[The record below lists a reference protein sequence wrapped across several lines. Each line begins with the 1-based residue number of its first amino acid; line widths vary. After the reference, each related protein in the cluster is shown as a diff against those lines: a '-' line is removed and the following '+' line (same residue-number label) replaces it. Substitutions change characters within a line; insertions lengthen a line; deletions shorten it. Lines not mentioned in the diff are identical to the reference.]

1 MIPQVRIYTASWRAG
16 AGWSPT
22 VFAQESPTCS
32 ARFDAENDLYSFALT
47 VPTRNLIAAL
57 KAAGVR
63 RLIVQSSFG
72 VGDSRRDAGLLERV
86 FYALL
91 LRGAY
96 ADKVLQ
102 EQAVRES
109 GLDYTIVRPTRLT
122 TAAGAG
128 RYTAR
133 VGPGPVP
140 SSIARADVARFIL
153 DALGTREYVG
163 KTVSLG
169 GRTRPTETATQI
181 PAEADHPSASPSV
194 RTTMRGIRRAH
205 GAAQH
210 QAKPLLRSRPRRSW
224 SSCRELAERPVRHL
238 FVAATSV
245 SVASRKP
252 FSLLRRRL
260 KQP

>member
-1 MIPQVRIYTASWRAG
+1 MPSALSHETPPQCTLHRAL
-16 AGWSPT
+16 
-22 VFAQESPTCS
+22 
-32 ARFDAENDLYSFALT
+32 RSFAVTSSISPRWRRAAHGQDAAVVILGVSLAAARQPT
-47 VPTRNLIAAL
+47 NVFSQGTRNLITAL

-72 VGDSRRDAGLLERV
+72 VGDSRRDAGLLERL
-86 FYALL
+86 FYDLL

-122 TAAGAG
+122 MAAGTG

-140 SSIARADVARFIL
+140 SSISRADIARFIL
-153 DALGTREYVG
+153 DALGTREYLG

-169 GRTRPTETATQI
+169 GP
-181 PAEADHPSASPSV
+181 
-194 RTTMRGIRRAH
+194 G
-205 GAAQH
+205 
-210 QAKPLLRSRPRRSW
+210 
-224 SSCRELAERPVRHL
+224 
-238 FVAATSV
+238 
-245 SVASRKP
+245 
-252 FSLLRRRL
+252 
-260 KQP
+260 

>member
-1 MIPQVRIYTASWRAG
+1 MKILVIGSTGPQGREFVAQALAAGHAVCAFARNPAALQPAPGLEVVRG
-16 AGWSPT
+16 D
-22 VFAQESPTCS
+22 VFDQHSLDVA
-32 ARFDAENDLYSFALT
+32 ARGQDAAVSMLGVSFAAARRPT
-47 VPTRNLIAAL
+47 NVFSQGTRNLIAAL

-163 KTVSLG
+163 KTVSL
-169 GRTRPTETATQI
+169 
-181 PAEADHPSASPSV
+181 EAD
-194 RTTMRGIRRAH
+194 RRIA
-205 GAAQH
+205 
-210 QAKPLLRSRPRRSW
+210 
-224 SSCRELAERPVRHL
+224 
-238 FVAATSV
+238 FVAKA
-245 SVASRKP
+245 
-252 FSLLRRRL
+252 
-260 KQP
+260 

>member
-1 MIPQVRIYTASWRAG
+1 MKILVIGSTGPQGREFVG
-16 AGWSPT
+16 
-22 VFAQESPTCS
+22 Q
-32 ARFDAENDLYSFALT
+32 ALT
-47 VPTRNLIAAL
+47 AGHAVCAFARNPAALQTAPGLEVVRGDVFDQRSLDAAARGQDAAVSMLGVSFPAARKPTNVFSQGTRNLIAAL

-86 FYALL
+86 FYSLL

-96 ADKVLQ
+96 ADKLLQ
-102 EQAVRES
+102 EQTVRES

-122 TAAGAG
+122 MGAGAG

-153 DALGTREYVG
+153 DALTTRDYVG

-169 GRTRPTETATQI
+169 GP
-181 PAEADHPSASPSV
+181 D
-194 RTTMRGIRRAH
+194 
-205 GAAQH
+205 
-210 QAKPLLRSRPRRSW
+210 RS
-224 SSCRELAERPVRHL
+224 H
-238 FVAATSV
+238 
-245 SVASRKP
+245 
-252 FSLLRRRL
+252 
-260 KQP
+260 

>member
-1 MIPQVRIYTASWRAG
+1 MLGVSLAAARR
-16 AGWSPT
+16 PT
-22 VFAQESPTCS
+22 NVFSQG
-32 ARFDAENDLYSFALT
+32 
-47 VPTRNLIAAL
+47 TRNLIAAL
-57 KAAGVR
+57 KGAGVR

-102 EQAVRES
+102 EQAVSES

-122 TAAGAG
+122 TASGTG

-133 VGPGPVP
+133 VGPGAVP

-153 DALGTREYVG
+153 GALGTREYVG

-169 GRTRPTETATQI
+169 G
-181 PAEADHPSASPSV
+181 AD
-194 RTTMRGIRRAH
+194 
-205 GAAQH
+205 
-210 QAKPLLRSRPRRSW
+210 
-224 SSCRELAERPVRHL
+224 
-238 FVAATSV
+238 
-245 SVASRKP
+245 
-252 FSLLRRRL
+252 
-260 KQP
+260 